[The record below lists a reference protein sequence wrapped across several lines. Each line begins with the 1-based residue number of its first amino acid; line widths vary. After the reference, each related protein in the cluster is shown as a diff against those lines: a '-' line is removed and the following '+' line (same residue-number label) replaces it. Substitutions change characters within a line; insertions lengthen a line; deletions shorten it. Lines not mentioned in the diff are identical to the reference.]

1 MSKVL
6 SHASTDFVTHR
17 HCIVERPLDF
27 NFEMHTHGFC
37 EIIFLKAGDVSAVIG
52 EKAYK
57 LKENSLV
64 IFRANI
70 PHRIRIDSDEV
81 YDRHNIIFDEANFA
95 NNIFSKISKNLDVL
109 DCNNNKYLIE
119 LFEKMD
125 YYYKKFDEKDSTN
138 LIIGLIQELIFNLYI
153 MPVENFSANILPVNP
168 IIKKAVEYINAYY
181 TTPITIDDICR
192 NVSVTKSHLHHLFI
206 DNMKISPKKYINT
219 KRLSM
224 SQKLIMSGEKP
235 SDVYSKCG
243 FNEYVTFFRSYTKQ
257 YGYTPSQKDMIV
269 IDKEIEL

>member
-17 HCIVERPLDF
+17 HCIVERPLEA
-27 NFEMHTHGFC
+27 NFEMHIHGFC
-37 EIIFLKAGDVSAVIG
+37 EIIFLKEGDVSAVIG
-52 EKAYK
+52 EKTYK

-70 PHRIRIDSDEV
+70 PHRIRIDSNKI
-81 YDRHNIIFDEANFA
+81 YDRHNIIFDETNFA
-95 NNIFSKISKNLDVL
+95 NNIFSKIPENLDVL
-109 DCNNNKYLIE
+109 DCNSNKYLIE

-125 YYYKKFDEKDSTN
+125 YYYKKLDEKDSTN
-138 LIIGLIQELIFNLYI
+138 LISGLIQELIFNLYI
-153 MPVENFSANILPVNP
+153 VPVESLCTNVLPVNP

-181 TTPITIDDICR
+181 TTPITIDDICK
-192 NVSVTKSHLHHLFI
+192 NVSVTKSHLHHLFM